1 MKDIDVRLEQW
12 RIVDVCDD
20 DLSSELAQ
28 GIRYSRILILILFLS
43 VGARD

>member
-1 MKDIDVRLEQW
+1 MKDIGVRLEQW

-28 GIRYSRILILILFLS
+28 GIRYSWILILILFLS